1 MTGPEKRLPWPHD
14 RRLYASRLRA
24 VLPSNK
30 QALNGAV
37 RRVLRIAASCGCAG
51 DGQADIEIALREAL
65 ANAMIHGNAYHDSKS
80 IFLRCYGA
88 PGHGMLI
95 MVRDEGPGFE
105 PESVPDPRGPDR
117 MFLHH
122 GRGLFL
128 MRQLMDYTAHRK
140 NGREVVLYKS
150 VSCDEREDDDSEDSE
165 DSEDEASRT

>member
-1 MTGPEKRLPWPHD
+1 LNRPEKTRPWPRE
-14 RRLYASRLRA
+14 RRLYADRLRA

-30 QALNGAV
+30 QALNRAV
-37 RRVLRIAASCGCAG
+37 RRVLRIAAHCGCAD
-51 DGQADIEIALREAL
+51 DGQADLEIALREAL

-95 MVRDEGPGFE
+95 MVRDEGPGFQ
-105 PESVPDPRGPDR
+105 PESVPDPRGQDR

-128 MRQLMDYTAHRK
+128 MRQLMDYAEHRK

-150 VSCDEREDDDSEDSE
+150 INRAQRADGENDGSDETS
-165 DSEDEASRT
+165 

>member
-1 MTGPEKRLPWPHD
+1 MTGPAKTRPWPSD
-14 RRLYASRLRA
+14 RRLYASRLRTI
-24 VLPSNK
+24 LPSNK
-30 QALNGAV
+30 QALNEAV
-37 RRVLRIAASCGCAG
+37 HRVLRIAESCGCEG
-51 DGQADIEIALREAL
+51 DNQADLEIALREAL
-65 ANAMIHGNAYHDSKS
+65 ANAMIHGNAYHDSKN

-128 MRQLMDYTAHRK
+128 MRQLMDYSEHRK

-150 VSCDEREDDDSEDSE
+150 VVVVEPDDKNDCSDN
-165 DSEDEASRT
+165 DEAS